1 MAQTTQGDERVG
13 DRIADKYH
21 LTRLLGSGGMG
32 AVYEATHQFTQRRV
46 AVKLMHPQFAR
57 SGVAAERFVRES
69 QAPSSIGHPGIVEVL
84 DGGYDNDGSL
94 YLVLE
99 LLEGRTLSD
108 DLEQGRMDP
117 DALGHVMLELL
128 DALEAAHAAGFVH
141 RDIKPENIFLVGM
154 DDEPRVKLLD
164 FGVAGVLADDEDNPN
179 LTKAGSVLGT
189 PLYMSPE
196 QAKGRSVDAR
206 SDLWSVGAVMY
217 QALTG
222 RPPFGG
228 DNFQALV
235 VSIVTQE
242 HFPLETVRPDL
253 PVRVTTVV
261 ERALEKEPQE
271 RWQDAGEM
279 AAALPQALEAR
290 RRSATAAERPRAMRA
305 ERAAQVAR
313 IAAQPEPEPS
323 RGLPLWFYGA
333 TVLAMGAIG
342 GILWSAS
349 ASGGEAVAE
358 AVAEAEAVA
367 GSETGTATET
377 ETETET
383 GTGTGTETVAGSV
396 AETETGTATATATAT
411 ETVAGSVAETETGT
425 AAGTAAEIVREAEAE
440 STPIRAPARGLG
452 GEELAQV
459 LGAHQ
464 GEMQKCYES
473 AMLELLLRRPNIE
486 VAPLRVDVALDV
498 SAAGRVRG
506 VTLTGDMPAG
516 MEACCRRKLLAWRF
530 PSADQSTDL
539 GFPVVFQPTVIR
551 R

>member
-279 AAALPQALEAR
+279 AAALQQALEAR

-305 ERAAQVAR
+305 ERAAQGAR
-313 IAAQPEPEPS
+313 IAAQPEP
-323 RGLPLWFYGA
+323 
-333 TVLAMGAIG
+333 
-342 GILWSAS
+342 
-349 ASGGEAVAE
+349 
-358 AVAEAEAVA
+358 
-367 GSETGTATET
+367 
-377 ETETET
+377 
-383 GTGTGTETVAGSV
+383 
-396 AETETGTATATATAT
+396 
-411 ETVAGSVAETETGT
+411 
-425 AAGTAAEIVREAEAE
+425 
-440 STPIRAPARGLG
+440 
-452 GEELAQV
+452 
-459 LGAHQ
+459 
-464 GEMQKCYES
+464 
-473 AMLELLLRRPNIE
+473 
-486 VAPLRVDVALDV
+486 
-498 SAAGRVRG
+498 
-506 VTLTGDMPAG
+506 
-516 MEACCRRKLLAWRF
+516 
-530 PSADQSTDL
+530 
-539 GFPVVFQPTVIR
+539 
-551 R
+551 